1 MPRLSR
7 LALAFL
13 LTAVL
18 ASMPALAA
26 SPLPGPV
33 PGLRAAEASAA
44 THAVA
49 RLWSFLAS
57 LWSKNGCH
65 VDPDGHCL
73 PSTGPTGE
81 NGCEV
86 DPNGLCLPGTGSAT
100 PTEKNGCHVDPS
112 GHCRPGN
119 GSATPAAKN
128 GCQLDPN
135 GHCRP

>member
-18 ASMPALAA
+18 ASTSALAA
-26 SPLPGPV
+26 GPL

-49 RLWSFLAS
+49 RLWSFLAG
-57 LWSKNGCH
+57 LWS
-65 VDPDGHCL
+65 
-73 PSTGPTGE
+73 
-81 NGCEV
+81 
-86 DPNGLCLPGTGSAT
+86 
-100 PTEKNGCHVDPS
+100 
-112 GHCRPGN
+112 
-119 GSATPAAKN
+119 KN

-135 GHCRP
+135 GQCRP